1 MKKTGAQIE
10 LIFAPACL
18 SLKQNS
24 LVAAVIDGFFCRIP
38 DGIKNERFF
47 FGLVVDR
54 KESFPCRWA
63 CEVNSGQ
70 FAHFE
75 QLSQFRFAFLQEDI
89 VVQDRTG
96 YIVFDPQELFDGII
110 GELALRIENRCSRR
124 KVFLPSGNKLSFCFL
139 RADESHFKSAGS
151 DHFAGFFA
159 DYGNQRALS
168 LFDDGQN
175 TCYRRLTR
183 EENPLGRIDFP
194 FDCFRYRQLLDFT

>member
-10 LIFAPACL
+10 LIFVPACL
-18 SLKQNS
+18 WSEQNS

-70 FAHFE
+70 FALFE
-75 QLSQFRFAFLQEDI
+75 QLRQFRFAFLQKDI

-96 YIVFDPQELFDGII
+96 YIIFGPQKFFDGII
-110 GELALRIENRCSRR
+110 GELALWVKNRCSRW
-124 KVFLPSGNKLSFCFL
+124 KCFLPSGNKLFFCLL
-139 RADESHFKSAGS
+139 RADESHFKSACLDIAPVFLPITAIKGRCPFS
-151 DHFAGFFA
+151 TTPKT
-159 DYGNQRALS
+159 
-168 LFDDGQN
+168 LFTGA
-175 TCYRRLTR
+175 
-183 EENPLGRIDFP
+183 
-194 FDCFRYRQLLDFT
+194 

>member
-10 LIFAPACL
+10 LIFVPACL
-18 SLKQNS
+18 WSEQNS

-38 DGIKNERFF
+38 DGKENDRFF

-70 FAHFE
+70 FALFE
-75 QLSQFRFAFLQEDI
+75 QLRQFRFAFLQKDI

-96 YIVFDPQELFDGII
+96 YIIFGPQKFFDGII
-110 GELALRIENRCSRR
+110 GELALWVKNRCSRW
-124 KVFLPSGNKLSFCFL
+124 KCFLPSGNKLSFCFL

-183 EENPLGRIDFP
+183 EENPLGRIDFI
-194 FDCFRYRQLLDFT
+194 FDGFRYR